1 MWVSCT
7 SASDF
12 ILLTEPGPP
21 PQAMH
26 LIYKVLENN
35 PVPSSVPQEMLSSA
49 QRAGVAQGPVPAPL
63 APPSQVP
70 QPNTPKQQQ
79 NKVVVVGCRPE
90 CAVVGIAEQLPSL
103 VLVLSA
109 VPR

>member
-1 MWVSCT
+1 
-7 SASDF
+7 
-12 ILLTEPGPP
+12 
-21 PQAMH
+21 MH

-70 QPNTPKQQQ
+70 QPNTPKQQP
-79 NKVVVVGCRPE
+79 NKVVVVG
-90 CAVVGIAEQLPSL
+90 VVGLSVLVARVAVQLPSL

-109 VPR
+109 VPH